1 MGKFTLSHE
10 IRCDEARFWESF
22 FDDGFN
28 EQLFREALRFDYK
41 LLENSDREREIVR
54 RYTTTPKLEL
64 PGPVAKLVGPNLRVE
79 EQGRYDKAQRL
90 WTWRMIPSVL
100 ADKFHSDGKMY
111 VEAIGTDRVRRV
123 AEMSVEVK
131 IFGLGGL
138 MESTAEKAM
147 RDAWNKTAVFHN
159 QWLEKNKKA

>member
-10 IRCDEARFWESF
+10 IRCDEARFWETF
-22 FDDGFN
+22 FDDAFN

-41 LLENSDREREIVR
+41 LLEHADREREIVR
-54 RYTTTPKLEL
+54 RYATTPKLEL

-79 EQGRYDKAQRL
+79 EQGRYDKAQRV

-100 ADKFHSDGKMY
+100 ADKFRSEGRMHI
-111 VEAIGTDRVRRV
+111 EPIGNDRVRRV
-123 AEMSVEVK
+123 AEMSAEAK
-131 IFGLGGL
+131 IFAIGGL
-138 MESTAEKAM
+138 VESTAEKAM

-159 QWLEKNKKA
+159 QWLEKHKKA